1 MNKEFSYFYGLVLTD
16 GTITTSTRNRGKIQ
30 IELSIRDRNILDK
43 LHIIF
48 PESKISI
55 RQRSTKHDE

>member
-30 IELSIRDRNILDK
+30 IELSIRDRNIYQK
-43 LHIIF
+43 LYMSF
-48 PESKISI
+48 
-55 RQRSTKHDE
+55 